1 MTKAYYPRFR
11 KGSRNSSDML
21 RPSVGH
27 DGISHFIVFG
37 RKPMFGH
44 QGPAVELFRSQ
55 NRSEAYER
63 LKELGRE
70 EDRLLD
76 LKLRPVHTIDG
87 SIGVKDDMWRYVI
100 ILLTPDGPVIQGGS
114 RAEDEAR
121 QIMHVAAG
129 KNMGKTA
136 KLILC
141 QTGRELD
148 SQTISTTAG

>member
-1 MTKAYYPRFR
+1 MSFSKHI
-11 KGSRNSSDML
+11 RNPGDAL

-27 DGISHFIVFG
+27 DGIKHFIVFG
-37 RKPMFGH
+37 RKQMFGH
-44 QGPAVELFRSQ
+44 QGKPIELFRSQ
-55 NRSEAYER
+55 NRSEAYDK

-70 EDRLLD
+70 EDRLID
-76 LKLRPVHTIDG
+76 LGLIPVHTVYG
-87 SIGVKDDMWRYVI
+87 SFGVKNQFWRYVV
-100 ILLTPDGPVIQGGS
+100 ILLTPDGPTIQGGS

-148 SQTISTTAG
+148 SQTISTSNPTNG